1 MISVFI
7 IWFLC
12 SLDIQILQDFFMLVN
27 SSSFQSLQ
35 LSSEKEKEDKEAIS
49 KKILAQVNCHREP
62 KLASISEFFSKNLDN
77 LITLF
82 DHLV

>member
-1 MISVFI
+1 
-7 IWFLC
+7 
-12 SLDIQILQDFFMLVN
+12 MLVD
-27 SSSFQSLQ
+27 SPSFQSLQ

-49 KKILAQVNCHREP
+49 KKILAQVNCRREP